1 LVTSAGVC
9 KLGDFG
15 CSVSLS
21 ANGRGPEI
29 ELAGTPGYQAPE
41 LLKGELPSKACDVY
55 SFGILLWQLDSR
67 SVPYLGQH
75 PQVVMF
81 QVVSMVARP
90 QPPPISA
97 AAVGLPAFTALYS
110 KCWAARPTE
119 RPSMDSITKNV
130 KLIGC
135 HTPIF
140 QLRSLRWVLYFL
152 STFKGISVVRS
163 WDMCASQYFHH
174 VHLVEHFVN
183 QEGLNMSLCWSNH

>member
-90 QPPPISA
+90 KPPLISA

-119 RPSMDSITKNV
+119 RPSMEIVAKNV
-130 KLIGC
+130 KSMGC
-135 HTPIF
+135 HTPTY
-140 QLRSLRWVLYFL
+140 QLRSLR
-152 STFKGISVVRS
+152 
-163 WDMCASQYFHH
+163 
-174 VHLVEHFVN
+174 
-183 QEGLNMSLCWSNH
+183 